1 MDTWREMICSKS
13 LLPCQ
18 IIERN
23 DCQITADKIATLAK
37 RLATDTIPHDYIST
51 LLACRLV
58 PLKKKDNGISPVGIG
73 KCLWQIIGKTI
84 TGLLKE
90 DIIHAVGT
98 LQTCAGVESG
108 IEAAIHAVR
117 KSFEEINSE
126 CLLLVDA
133 DNAFNKLNRR
143 VSLENIKRLCPPM
156 YTYLHHS

>member
-1 MDTWREMICSKS
+1 MTFTSNTKNSSGYGGPTQIDMDTWREMICSKS

-73 KCLWQIIGKTI
+73 KCL
-84 TGLLKE
+84 
-90 DIIHAVGT
+90 
-98 LQTCAGVESG
+98 
-108 IEAAIHAVR
+108 
-117 KSFEEINSE
+117 
-126 CLLLVDA
+126 
-133 DNAFNKLNRR
+133 
-143 VSLENIKRLCPPM
+143 
-156 YTYLHHS
+156 